1 MLNYKG
7 NLWVQKNYVLGNKT
21 QYPLFLGTVA
31 GTLLLYLYCDF
42 VLLQKYCEIPNLSKV
57 IVTFQILSI
66 YSMFRVNMT
75 EPGVQMQTISDD
87 KYFDGKL
94 CEKCKAIKI
103 DRCYHCKFC
112 DHCVNDFEAHCFLM
126 ATCIGRRNIKYL
138 LGLVTFTGI
147 ALYLLLLILI
157 YKLFVSDCKKEL
169 TFIILNIVSLVLTL
183 VHLNPFIYT
192 TWRNASQNWTKKEM
206 NRTKFNGSFSYIYNN
221 YKQFFTRFYDSQL
234 YASFMQN

>member
-7 NLWVQKNYVLGNKT
+7 NLWVRKNYVLGNRA

-87 KYFDGKL
+87 KYFEGKL
-94 CEKCKAIKI
+94 CEKCRAIKI

-112 DHCVNDFEAHCFLM
+112 DHCVNDFEAHC
-126 ATCIGRRNIKYL
+126 RRNIKYM

-157 YKLFVSDCKKEL
+157 YKCRSYSNYNSICIRLQERINLHYFKYRQPS
-169 TFIILNIVSLVLTL
+169 FNIGSL
-183 VHLNPFIYT
+183 
-192 TWRNASQNWTKKEM
+192 K
-206 NRTKFNGSFSYIYNN
+206 SFYIYNMEECVIELDKKRN
-221 YKQFFTRFYDSQL
+221 EQNQIQWIPLL
-234 YASFMQN
+234 YLQKLQIILYSFL

>member
-1 MLNYKG
+1 MLNYQG
-7 NLWVQKNYVLGNKT
+7 NLWVRKNYVLGNRT

-66 YSMFRVNMT
+66 YSMFKVNMT
-75 EPGVQMQTISDD
+75 EPGVQMQTIQDD

-157 YKLFVSDCKKEL
+157 YKCRSHSNNYSICIGLQERANLYYSKYCESGFDIGSLESVYIYDLEKCIIKLDKKRNEQNQIQWI
-169 TFIILNIVSLVLTL
+169 TFIYLQQLQIILYSIL
-183 VHLNPFIYT
+183 
-192 TWRNASQNWTKKEM
+192 
-206 NRTKFNGSFSYIYNN
+206 
-221 YKQFFTRFYDSQL
+221 
-234 YASFMQN
+234 